1 LRTLPDSFKLNFLLS
16 LGKRRRM
23 SMAYVNEVDLYYEI
37 TGDEDEPC
45 IEPVIFMKRHIPC
58 V

>member
-1 LRTLPDSFKLNFLLS
+1 
-16 LGKRRRM
+16 
-23 SMAYVNEVDLYYEI
+23 MAHMNEVDLYYEM

-58 V
+58 VGIPSRFLGQSFCLVERRY